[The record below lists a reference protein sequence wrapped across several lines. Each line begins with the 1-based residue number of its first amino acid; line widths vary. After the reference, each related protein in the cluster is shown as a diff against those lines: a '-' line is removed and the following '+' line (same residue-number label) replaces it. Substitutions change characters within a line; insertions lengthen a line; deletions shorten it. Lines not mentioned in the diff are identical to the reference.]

1 VPQARFA
8 QQCDRLSEVVDK
20 TLFERLRWERTE
32 APILAKLVALA
43 HASLEAREE
52 FELTEE
58 GATPSVK
65 RFVLKIHST
74 RVAALTLCLADG
86 KAELAI
92 HSIERSPYRV
102 APGAT
107 LCIPF
112 AGIDEAWM
120 AASLDELFA
129 RIGN

>member
-8 QQCDRLSEVVDK
+8 QQCDRLSAVVDK

-32 APILAKLVALA
+32 APVLARLVALA
-43 HASLEAREE
+43 HAALEARDE

-58 GATPSVK
+58 GATSTLK
-65 RFVLKIHST
+65 RFVLKVHST

-86 KAELAI
+86 KAEMAV
-92 HSIERSPYRV
+92 HAIERSPYRV
-102 APGAT
+102 GPGAS

-129 RIGN
+129 RIGG